1 MRIANA
7 LLGIILTFTPWNVR
21 ASKNS
26 MSGTEAITT
35 AAAAAA
41 AARKSVARELR
52 FLMSSN
58 NNNSNNYEYKR
69 NYITIIEPDNFVSLD
84 PDGRSTEER
93 IKQVT
98 DTQTLP
104 TSIGTSTIQNGTLR
118 LLTYIITPFIC
129 FVFGYSFLLKSP
141 FKSSFMLHIF
151 PFSFL
156 FL

>member
-1 MRIANA
+1 MRISNA

-141 FKSSFMLHIF
+141 F
-151 PFSFL
+151 
-156 FL
+156 

>member
-7 LLGIILTFTPWNVR
+7 LLGIILAFTPWNVR

-69 NYITIIEPDNFVSLD
+69 NYITIIEPDNFVSTD
-84 PDGRSTEER
+84 PDGQSAGAR
-93 IKQVT
+93 IVQVT
-98 DTQTLP
+98 DGTMTIP
-104 TSIGTSTIQNGTLR
+104 TSIGTAIIQNGTFLFQFIYHIIWHTLR
-118 LLTYIITPFIC
+118 LLIYIIT
-129 FVFGYSFLLKSP
+129 
-141 FKSSFMLHIF
+141 
-151 PFSFL
+151 L
-156 FL
+156 F